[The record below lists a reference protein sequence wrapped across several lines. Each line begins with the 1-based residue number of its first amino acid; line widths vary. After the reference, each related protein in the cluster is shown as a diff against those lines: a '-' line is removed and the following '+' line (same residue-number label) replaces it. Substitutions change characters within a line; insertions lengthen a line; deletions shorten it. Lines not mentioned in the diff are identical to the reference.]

1 VCPSE
6 GDGYR
11 VVRTWVVP
19 PHAIARVRASPGRL
33 AAVAGDFDLAPE
45 AIEDWMI
52 AVWLSAREEG
62 FHDTTV
68 AEAVAAVALV
78 AH

>member
-1 VCPSE
+1 MCASE

-19 PHAIARVRASPGRL
+19 AWAIAQVRLSPGRL
-33 AAVAGDFDLAPE
+33 AAVAGDFDQTPE

-52 AVWLSAREEG
+52 AVWLSAREED

-68 AEAVAAVALV
+68 AEPLVALASV
-78 AH
+78 SH

>member
-1 VCPSE
+1 VCRSE

-19 PHAIARVRASPGRL
+19 AWAIAQVRASPGRL
-33 AAVAGDFDLAPE
+33 AVVAGDFDLAPE
-45 AIEDWMI
+45 AIKDWMI

-68 AEAVAAVALV
+68 AEPLMLLAATV
-78 AH
+78 H

>member
-1 VCPSE
+1 MCPSE

-19 PHAIARVRASPGRL
+19 AWAIAQVRLSPARL
-33 AAVAGDFDLAPE
+33 ASVAGDFDWAPE
-45 AIEDWMI
+45 AIDDWMI

-68 AEAVAAVALV
+68 AEPVAKVALV

>member
-1 VCPSE
+1 MCPSE
-6 GDGYR
+6 GSGFR

-19 PHAIARVRASPGRL
+19 AVAIARVRASPGRL
-33 AAVAGDFDLAPE
+33 AAVAGDFDRAPE
-45 AIEDWMI
+45 AVEDWMI

-62 FHDTTV
+62 FHDTTT
-68 AEAVAAVALV
+68 AEPLVGLASV